1 MQVTSKMQRKRSA
14 VARRAWNVLRLAL
27 LWARE
32 KVAFSRTGTWSI
44 FVCFLNILKISAILM
59 TTATVS
65 VPGYYIIGNVSFL
78 WMTLLLFTLRCIALL
93 PCVSRCQISP
103 ASNLKSILTLTLTM
117 IMTYERDDEMYPD
130 NNDGDAPRKNFL
142 NTEDEYV
149 SSEVSEE
156 ITCDEAIDM
165 KAEEFIAKFYE
176 QIKLQRQIS
185 YLQCHGTLA
194 N

>member
-1 MQVTSKMQRKRSA
+1 
-14 VARRAWNVLRLAL
+14 
-27 LWARE
+27 
-32 KVAFSRTGTWSI
+32 
-44 FVCFLNILKISAILM
+44 
-59 TTATVS
+59 
-65 VPGYYIIGNVSFL
+65 
-78 WMTLLLFTLRCIALL
+78 MTLLLFTLRCIALL